1 MMISL
6 AALLY
11 NFYGGYYNGTP
22 DHGYFET
29 HTYERNDFS
38 HTLLD
43 PFRAKQVWRMMVTIK
58 EMKDGAPIGEAGSRI
73 EARLRNKFADCFQEM
88 LTICDRTATSVQVIN
103 ANVEYAKG
111 VFESNKDIL
120 QQFAKE
126 LGVKKY
132 IIDRYCDNRRISVR
146 EGYTVETD

>member
-1 MMISL
+1 MSDIDRDNQIVWSVSNPSGKYTL
-6 AALLY
+6 NVTSHPYVAALMY
-11 NFYGGYYNGTP
+11 NFYGGDYKGTP
-22 DHGYFET
+22 NHGYFET

-43 PFRAKQVWRMMVTIK
+43 PFRAKQVWRMMVTVK
-58 EMKDGAPIGEAGSRI
+58 EMKDGAPIGNAGSLI
-73 EARLRNKFADCFQEM
+73 EARLRNKFPDCFQEM

-120 QQFAKE
+120 Q
-126 LGVKKY
+126 
-132 IIDRYCDNRRISVR
+132 
-146 EGYTVETD
+146 